1 MFGDGWFGD
10 RLAYIYNIWNY
21 VDWTNFLIW
30 FLSFHYLVIGLLSPE
45 PPKANDISE
54 TIGFQNWHEQFAAYS
69 FAKQLLAINATLQVR
84 VVGCQSVTTAPGR
97 HNACSSVSRPD
108 RHNRACAIQVLKI
121 TKFCNQLIPKMSLL
135 SEVRAGLAEAEPL
148 RCRPPRSTKS
158 VVARG
163 FHPMTRALSTG
174 VVPSCAELG
183 ILFSLFRHQR
193 VRVR

>member
-69 FAKQLLAINATLQVR
+69 FAKQLLAINATLQVPPMLRRESPLAR
-84 VVGCQSVTTAPGR
+84 VASGALL
-97 HNACSSVSRPD
+97 SRPVAALVG
-108 RHNRACAIQVLKI
+108 RQCIATHCSEACVALRGLQVLKI
-121 TKFCNQLIPKMSLL
+121 TKFCNQLVPKMSLL
-135 SEVRAGLAEAEPL
+135 GEV
-148 RCRPPRSTKS
+148 CSSS
-158 VVARG
+158 V
-163 FHPMTRALSTG
+163 
-174 VVPSCAELG
+174 C
-183 ILFSLFRHQR
+183 
-193 VRVR
+193 